1 VNSIFLA
8 LEQLRTQLSQ
18 ALPAAPGI
26 RHFDVSF
33 PLNDAFDPLAWLGEQ
48 QYYPQF
54 YWQQRNGDEELAA
67 LGAVIPFSSL
77 ALASQFL
84 REQNAAG
91 DTRICGLNAFN
102 PEQSSLFLPRL
113 LWRRT
118 AGNATLRLQLWSDRS
133 LEEDARAAL
142 DFLQQLRPARS
153 IRPLS
158 VQVEHETHQPQQAE
172 WMTLIRMATETIARG
187 DFEKVVLAR
196 ATDIQVTQRVNPVA
210 LMAASRALNLHC
222 YHFCMVFNASN
233 AFLGSTPERL
243 WRRRGTLLRTEALAG
258 TVASHTD
265 DSQAQRLGEWLL
277 NDDKNQR
284 ENMLVVEDICQRL
297 QHYTQTLE
305 VLPPQ
310 VVRLR
315 KVQHLRR
322 CIWTELKQA
331 DDEQCLLM
339 LQPTAAVAGLPRQ
352 PAREFIQKVEPF
364 NREWYAGSA
373 GYLSPDQSEFCVA
386 LRSARVQDDSLRLYA
401 GAGIVSGSD
410 PEQEWQEIEN
420 KAAGLRSL
428 LLRD

>member
-1 VNSIFLA
+1 MNSIFLA

-48 QYYPQF
+48 QCYPQF

-67 LGAVIPFSSL
+67 LGAVTQFPSL

-118 AGNATLRLQLWSDRS
+118 AGTATLRLQLWSDYS
-133 LEEDARAAL
+133 LQEDAHAAR

-172 WMTLIRMATETIARG
+172 WLKLIRRATETIARG

-196 ATDIQVTQRVNPVA
+196 ATDLQFTQRVNPVA

-222 YHFCMVFNASN
+222 YHFCMVFDASN

>member
-1 VNSIFLA
+1 MNSIFLA
-8 LEQLRTQLSQ
+8 LERLRTQLSQ

-48 QYYPQF
+48 QCYPQF

-77 ALASQFL
+77 ALATQFL

-102 PEQSSLFLPRL
+102 PEQGSLFLPRL

-118 AGNATLRLQLWSDRS
+118 AGTATLRLQLWSDYS
-133 LEEDARAAL
+133 LQEDAHAARH
-142 DFLQQLRPARS
+142 FLQQLRPARS

-172 WMTLIRMATETIARG
+172 WLTLIRRATETIARG

-196 ATDIQVTQRVNPVA
+196 ATDIQFTQRVNPVA

-222 YHFCMVFNASN
+222 YHFCMVFDASN

-243 WRRRGTLLRTEALAG
+243 WRRRGKLLRTEALAG

-373 GYLSPDQSEFCVA
+373 GYLSPEQSEFCVA